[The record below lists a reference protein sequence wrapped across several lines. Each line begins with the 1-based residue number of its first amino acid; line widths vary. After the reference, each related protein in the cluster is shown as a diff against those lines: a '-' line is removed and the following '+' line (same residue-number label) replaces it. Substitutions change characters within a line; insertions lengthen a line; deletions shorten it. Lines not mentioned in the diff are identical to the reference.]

1 MDELEQIREQNR
13 WNPEQQEQVDE
24 EPKSTLPAGT
34 ISLMIGTGV
43 FFDTLQLIF
52 TPTAI
57 GGSIITIF
65 ATLLFFVWFKMHGVS
80 FITPKRLLTMA
91 GAGSLELI
99 PFLNI
104 LPAWTGA
111 VWYIIYT
118 TKVREVVSKI
128 PGGKAVTSLPKKP

>member
-1 MDELEQIREQNR
+1 
-13 WNPEQQEQVDE
+13 
-24 EPKSTLPAGT
+24 
-34 ISLMIGTGV
+34 MIGTGV

-91 GAGSLELI
+91 GLGVI
-99 PFLNI
+99 
-104 LPAWTGA
+104 
-111 VWYIIYT
+111 
-118 TKVREVVSKI
+118 
-128 PGGKAVTSLPKKP
+128 